1 MVDRSGTVL
10 ENVAIVIPTKIIDSN
25 LASLLDHLLKKTSVE
40 IVVVK
45 TDECSVEGSLR
56 FRREPQITL
65 VTAQASRGGQ
75 IRQGIVNS
83 KSHFIWVLHADSVID
98 DSTITAITEMA
109 RRQDKVW
116 GRFNLALIPST
127 KMLQL
132 ISFLIN
138 WRSRK
143 TKICTGDQGMFF
155 HRSLICAIGGFPDQ
169 PLMED
174 IEVSKRLKSEYADL
188 FLPAEQIIHTSGKRW
203 LKNGYVKTILL
214 MWSLRIRYFLGASP
228 EILYGEYYE

>member
-1 MVDRSGTVL
+1 M
-10 ENVAIVIPTKIIDSN
+10 ENLSIVIPIKIADPN
-25 LASLLDHLLKKTSVE
+25 LASLLDHLVSKTSAE

-45 TDECSVEGSLR
+45 TDECSIESLSR
-56 FRREPQITL
+56 FYREPQITW
-65 VTAQASRGGQ
+65 VTAKASRGGQ

-83 KSHFIWVLHADSVID
+83 ASHFIWVLHADSVID
-98 DSTITAITEMA
+98 DTTIKAIIEMA

-116 GRFNLALIPST
+116 GRFNLSLIPST
-127 KMLQL
+127 ITLQL
-132 ISFLIN
+132 VSFLIN
-138 WRSRK
+138 LRSRK

-174 IEVSKRLKSEYADL
+174 VEVSKRLRRQYADL
-188 FLPAEQIIHTSGKRW
+188 FLPAEQIIQTSGERW
-203 LKNGYVKTILL
+203 LINGYVRTILS

-228 EILYGEYYE
+228 EILYDEYYE

>member
-45 TDECSVEGSLR
+45 TDECSVEGPLR

-127 KMLQL
+127 RMLQL

-155 HRSLICAIGGFPDQ
+155 HRSLIYGIGGFPDQ

-174 IEVSKRLKSEYADL
+174 VEVSKRLKREYADL

-203 LKNGYVKTILL
+203 LENGYVKTILL

>member
-1 MVDRSGTVL
+1 M

-25 LASLLDHLLKKTSVE
+25 LVSLLGHLLRRTSAE

-45 TDECSVEGSLR
+45 TDECSVEGFSR
-56 FRREPQITL
+56 FHREAQVRL
-65 VTAQASRGGQ
+65 VTARASRGGQ

-83 KSHFIWVLHADSVID
+83 ESALIWVLHADSVID
-98 DSTITAITEMA
+98 DSTIKAITELA
-109 RRQDKVW
+109 RRQDEVW
-116 GRFNLALIPST
+116 GRFNISLIPST
-127 KMLQL
+127 RMLQL

-138 WRSRK
+138 FRSRK

-155 HRSLICAIGGFPDQ
+155 HRSLICGIGGFPDQ

-174 IEVSKRLKSEYADL
+174 VEVSKRLKGEYADL
-188 FLPAEQIIHTSGKRW
+188 FLPAEQIIQTSGKRW

-214 MWSLRIRYFLGASP
+214 MWSLRLRYFLGASP
-228 EILYGEYYE
+228 ETLYDEYYE

>member
-109 RRQDKVW
+109 RRPDKVW
-116 GRFNLALIPST
+116 GRFNLALTPST
-127 KMLQL
+127 RMLQL

-155 HRSLICAIGGFPDQ
+155 HRSLICGIGGFPDQ

-174 IEVSKRLKSEYADL
+174 VEVSKRLKREYADL

-203 LKNGYVKTILL
+203 LENGYVKTILL

>member
-1 MVDRSGTVL
+1 M

-25 LASLLDHLLKKTSVE
+25 LASLLDHLLNKTSVE

-45 TDECSVEGSLR
+45 TDECSVEGFSR

-65 VTAQASRGGQ
+65 LTAQASRGGQ

-109 RRQDKVW
+109 RGQDKVW

-127 KMLQL
+127 RMLQL

-174 IEVSKRLKSEYADL
+174 VEVSKRLRREYADL
-188 FLPAEQIIHTSGKRW
+188 FLPAKQIIQTSGERW
-203 LKNGYVKTILL
+203 LINGYVKTILS

-228 EILYGEYYE
+228 EILYDEYYD

>member
-1 MVDRSGTVL
+1 M

-25 LASLLDHLLKKTSVE
+25 LVSLLGHLLRRTSAE

-45 TDECSVEGSLR
+45 TDECSVEGFSR
-56 FRREPQITL
+56 FHREAQVRL
-65 VTAQASRGGQ
+65 VTARASRGGQ

-83 KSHFIWVLHADSVID
+83 ESALIWVLHADSVID
-98 DSTITAITEMA
+98 DSTIKAITELA
-109 RRQDKVW
+109 RRQDEVW
-116 GRFNLALIPST
+116 GRFNISLIPST
-127 KMLQL
+127 RMLQL

-138 WRSRK
+138 FRSRK

-155 HRSLICAIGGFPDQ
+155 HRSLICGIGGFPDQ

-174 IEVSKRLKSEYADL
+174 VEVSKRLKLEYADL
-188 FLPAEQIIHTSGKRW
+188 FLPAEQIIQTSGKRW

-214 MWSLRIRYFLGASP
+214 MWSLRLRYLLGASP
-228 EILYGEYYE
+228 ETLYDEYYE